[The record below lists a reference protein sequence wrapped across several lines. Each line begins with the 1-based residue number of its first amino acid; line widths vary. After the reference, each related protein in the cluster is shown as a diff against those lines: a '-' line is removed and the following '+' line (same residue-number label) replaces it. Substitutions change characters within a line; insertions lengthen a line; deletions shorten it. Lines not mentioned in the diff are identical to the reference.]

1 MQTAMNESVHEEP
14 EGEEGDGGFDLQAA
28 KDLLG
33 FALRAPRRRP
43 FLALSIVLVVAG
55 LGLTIAATMPRV
67 YNATVKLFAQRTS
80 VLPAVGTNRQAR
92 EEDYPMRNVADVI
105 RQHDNM
111 VDLLERTSL
120 VERFYAERSPA
131 LRLKDQFF
139 AAIGAPLTEDDK
151 KTAVLAT
158 LDKKLTVI
166 ADADS
171 VTISVDWFDAK
182 ATLDVAAAIEQNLL
196 EARYDSEVA
205 MISDA
210 VGLLEQHAKAKATKV
225 DEALAEYVAQRERL
239 LPDAAEPDTSSG
251 MPGQRR
257 APIAR
262 RASGGAA
269 ASSADTDVA
278 RELEETRQ
286 RIRSLEDGRQR
297 QVDSV
302 RDQLRQAQLTL
313 TPQHPTVIG
322 LQRALE
328 GLSEPSPQLAELKA
342 QEKKFMSVIVAPGAP
357 PAVAP
362 AGGATPAGTP
372 APLPAPSPAA
382 SASRLATENEVEKSP
397 ALAPA
402 RQHLESAVTEYQEA
416 SNRVDGAKLE
426 LELARR
432 AVAYRYRVITPPELP
447 RKTKK
452 PMALIVGAGSLIA
465 GVLFAL
471 VGSTLADLLGGVL
484 LETWQVRRQ
493 LKLDVLSVIDGR
505 VEHS

>member
-1 MQTAMNESVHEEP
+1 MNESEHVEP
-14 EGEEGDGGFDLQAA
+14 EGEDGAGGFDLQAA

-33 FALRAPRRRP
+33 FAVRAPRRRP
-43 FLALSIVLVVAG
+43 FLALCIFVIVGG
-55 LGLTIAATMPRV
+55 LGLTVAATMPRI
-67 YNATVKLFAQRTS
+67 YNVTVKLFAQRTS
-80 VLPAVGTNRQAR
+80 VLPEVGTLRQAR

-111 VDLLERTSL
+111 VDLLERTNL
-120 VERFYAERSPA
+120 VGRFFAERSPA
-131 LRLKDQFF
+131 LRLKDQIF
-139 AAIGAPLTEDDK
+139 ATIGTPLSEDDK
-151 KTAVLAT
+151 KAAVLAT

-182 ATLDVAAAIEQNLL
+182 ATLDVAAVLEQNLL

-210 VGLLEQHAKAKATKV
+210 VGVLEQHAKAKATKV
-225 DEALAEYVAQRERL
+225 DEALAEFVSQRERL
-239 LPDAAEPDTSSG
+239 LPDPAEPDTSSG

-257 APIAR
+257 APVAR
-262 RASGGAA
+262 RSSGGAA
-269 ASSADTDVA
+269 APSTDTDVA

-297 QVDSV
+297 QIDSV

-322 LQRALE
+322 LQRAFE

-342 QEKKFMSVIVAPGAP
+342 NERKLMSVIVAPAAP
-357 PAVAP
+357 PAAAPASGGTPAAVAP
-362 AGGATPAGTP
+362 AQ
-372 APLPAPSPAA
+372 LPVPSPAG
-382 SASRLATENEVEKSP
+382 SAARLATENEVEKSP

-402 RQHLESAVTEYQEA
+402 RQHLESVVLEYQEA

-447 RKTKK
+447 RKTKR
-452 PMALIVGAGSLIA
+452 PMGLIVGAGSLIA
-465 GVLFAL
+465 GVLLAL
-471 VGSTLADLLGGVL
+471 VGSTFADLLGGVL

-505 VEHS
+505 VGHS